1 MELEYCYSTCLS
13 IWECQDQREREPG
26 PWKPNHITTPQQKN
40 SNIPTPSEPGFQ
52 PPRKWPS
59 RTHPGSISDKIGR
72 MRARAG
78 SASAGEIVE
87 ALKAP
92 VSVKL
97 VVLCLIWY
105 FVSGLSNTTSKSILN
120 AFPQPV
126 TLTVLQFAFV
136 SGWCI
141 TLSFL
146 SWIIPGLSDLI
157 PGMKNGLRPPSRAII
172 RTTAPLSIF
181 QVFGHIF
188 SSVATGRI
196 AVSLVHTIKGMSP
209 LFTVFAYRFLYQV
222 HYSTA
227 TYLSLIPL
235 TIGVMLACSAEFRG
249 NFIGVISA
257 FGSAIIFV
265 SQNIFAK
272 KIFNASNQAE
282 AEGVESKKLDK
293 LNLLCYSSGMAF
305 LLTLPLWLYSEG
317 FDLMRRYTMEGKVTL
332 PLEKMKHPENALTEF
347 ELIIEFCFNGTV
359 HFGQNI
365 LAFILLGMISPVTY
379 SIASL
384 IKRVFVICMAIIW
397 FGQKTTSVQAAG
409 IALTFLGLYLYDRA
423 GDVSRKERQARVA
436 QAKAEDPLLPLSAAS
451 HTASNGHAHSP
462 HLPNNGF
469 EKITNF
475 NGSLP
480 LDSRSIPIAV

>member
-1 MELEYCYSTCLS
+1 M
-13 IWECQDQREREPG
+13 
-26 PWKPNHITTPQQKN
+26 
-40 SNIPTPSEPGFQ
+40 
-52 PPRKWPS
+52 
-59 RTHPGSISDKIGR
+59 
-72 MRARAG
+72 
-78 SASAGEIVE
+78 
-87 ALKAP
+87 
-92 VSVKL
+92 
-97 VVLCLIWY
+97 
-105 FVSGLSNTTSKSILN
+105 
-120 AFPQPV
+120 
-126 TLTVLQFAFV
+126 

-146 SWIIPGLSDLI
+146 SRIIPGLSDLI

-172 RTTAPLSIF
+172 HTTAPLSIF

-209 LFTVFAYRFLYQV
+209 LFTVFAYRVLYQV

-249 NFIGVISA
+249 NFIGVICA

-282 AEGVESKKLDK
+282 AEGAGSKKLDK

-317 FDLMRRYTMEGKVTL
+317 FDLMCRYTTEGKVTL
-332 PLEKMKHPENALTEF
+332 PLEKMKHPESALTEF
-347 ELIIEFCFNGTV
+347 ELVMEFCFNGTV

-384 IKRVFVICMAIIW
+384 IKRVFVICMAIVW

-409 IALTFLGLYLYDRA
+409 IALTY
-423 GDVSRKERQARVA
+423 
-436 QAKAEDPLLPLSAAS
+436 AS
-451 HTASNGHAHSP
+451 SHP
-462 HLPNNGF
+462 
-469 EKITNF
+469 
-475 NGSLP
+475 
-480 LDSRSIPIAV
+480 

>member
-1 MELEYCYSTCLS
+1 M
-13 IWECQDQREREPG
+13 
-26 PWKPNHITTPQQKN
+26 PN
-40 SNIPTPSEPGFQ
+40 SEN
-52 PPRKWPS
+52 R
-59 RTHPGSISDKIGR
+59 
-72 MRARAG
+72 
-78 SASAGEIVE
+78 
-87 ALKAP
+87 P
-92 VSVKL
+92 VNEFGATR
-97 VVLCLIWY
+97 Y
-105 FVSGLSNTTSKSILN
+105 FVSGLSNTSSKSILN

-146 SWIIPGLSDLI
+146 SRIIPGLSDLV

-172 RTTAPLSIF
+172 HTTVPLSIF

-222 HYSTA
+222 QYSTA

-235 TIGVMLACSAEFRG
+235 TIGVMLACSAEFQG

-257 FGSAIIFV
+257 FGSAVIFV

-282 AEGVESKKLDK
+282 AEGAGSKKLDK

-317 FDLMRRYTMEGKVTL
+317 FDLMRRYTTEGKITL
-332 PLEKMKHPENALTEF
+332 PLEKMKHPENALTEL
-347 ELIIEFCFNGTV
+347 ELVIEFCFNGTV

-384 IKRVFVICMAIIW
+384 IKRVFVICMAIVW

-409 IALTFLGLYLYDRA
+409 IALTY
-423 GDVSRKERQARVA
+423 
-436 QAKAEDPLLPLSAAS
+436 AS
-451 HTASNGHAHSP
+451 SHS
-462 HLPNNGF
+462 
-469 EKITNF
+469 
-475 NGSLP
+475 
-480 LDSRSIPIAV
+480 